1 MIAPIEAAI
10 LVVLGER
17 SALRYFGCYGRGSGM
32 RHFLIITCLAALTCA
47 AAPVQVALAQTDSPT
62 IESGIEPLLA
72 PDEAEPEPAK
82 PSKPS
87 ADPQGQKEEDGQS
100 KSQTDAEAD
109 TKPSS
114 DRCDPACNSMS
125 GISDPLTILRI
136 AVAPIVLWIV
146 KNLVSYSF
154 QRIHMARAIYVDVEY
169 RLLFTEQCIETGR
182 RWVEAF
188 DANQNQPRIPILNI
202 SREDHRLY
210 TALQPD
216 LRECTW
222 GAEVAAIRLIY
233 RSFDEIEN
241 VADRIS
247 KTYAE
252 LLAASRNLSRAPRG
266 SRSGTNLNRYR
277 DLIEAD
283 IARIE
288 RIFAFWLAV
297 SLRAKKFHASN
308 WLRRF
313 CSFERPGDERFRWV
327 VRSLLYGFWLWHM
340 MCSYAPLVFLSAL
353 GGLILFGFSTPSE
366 LKAGLILFVFGSLLA
381 ELILS
386 LWIRDLEE
394 KRIDALVLS
403 PFREQLEDLTV
414 GTKKPLTYV

>member
-1 MIAPIEAAI
+1 
-10 LVVLGER
+10 
-17 SALRYFGCYGRGSGM
+17 M
-32 RHFLIITCLAALTCA
+32 RHFLIITCLAALVWANT
-47 AAPVQVALAQTDSPT
+47 PVQAALAQEDSST
-62 IESGIEPLLA
+62 VESDTEPS
-72 PDEAEPEPAK
+72 PDFDEVKPEVEK
-82 PSKPS
+82 PSELPAISRDEK
-87 ADPQGQKEEDGQS
+87 AGDGQS
-100 KSQTDAEAD
+100 KSPPDADAD
-109 TKPSS
+109 TKALS
-114 DRCDPACNSMS
+114 DECDPACNSMS

-169 RLLFTEQCIETGR
+169 RLLFAEQCIEAGR

-241 VADRIS
+241 IADRIS
-247 KTYAE
+247 QTYAD

-266 SRSGTNLNRYR
+266 GRSGTNLNRYR

-283 IARIE
+283 IDRVE

-297 SLRAKKFHASN
+297 SFRAKRGYLKSKLRKVAWKVGFYRASN
-308 WLRRF
+308 VLLRFVRG
-313 CSFERPGDERFRWV
+313 ERTRFRWV
-327 VRSLLYGFWLWHM
+327 ARSMLYGILLWHL
-340 MCSYAPLVFLSAL
+340 MCAYVPLAILSVVGLWVVFGFPNASNFAPL
-353 GGLILFGFSTPSE
+353 
-366 LKAGLILFVFGSLLA
+366 LKLTIGSLFVFEMFLLSYA
-381 ELILS
+381 RKRGEERIKEVILRS
-386 LWIRDLEE
+386 
-394 KRIDALVLS
+394 
-403 PFREQLEDLTV
+403 FREQMREMMTI
-414 GTKKPLTYV
+414 KKPPTYV

>member
-1 MIAPIEAAI
+1 
-10 LVVLGER
+10 
-17 SALRYFGCYGRGSGM
+17 M
-32 RHFLIITCLAALTCA
+32 RHFLIITCL
-47 AAPVQVALAQTDSPT
+47 VALAWLAAPAALAQADLPTVESEVEPSP
-62 IESGIEPLLA
+62 E
-72 PDEAEPEPAK
+72 PDEAKPEAAK
-82 PSKPS
+82 PS
-87 ADPQGQKEEDGQS
+87 DPQEEKAEDGQS
-100 KSQTDAEAD
+100 ESPSDADAD
-109 TKPSS
+109 TKAFS
-114 DRCDPACNSMS
+114 DQCDPACNSTS

-136 AVAPIVLWIV
+136 AVAPIILWIV

-169 RLLFTEQCIETGR
+169 RLLFAEQCIEAGR

-222 GAEVAAIRLIY
+222 GVEVAAIRLIY

-252 LLAASRNLSRAPRG
+252 LLAASRNLSRAPRE

-353 GGLILFGFSTPSE
+353 GGLILFGFSNVPE
-366 LKAGLILFVFGSLLA
+366 LKTGLILFVFGSLLA